1 MSKTVSRWITS
12 GATVGLSHP
21 PFAQLHCSQPQ
32 TDGQFNCREGR
43 SDSSTVRPDGS
54 GLPAH
59 PLTRLPVHLVCAL
72 FTVVLLGLSSGL
84 VALHAEDSMTR
95 QMVERLVSGKEP
107 VRIVCFGDSITG
119 VYYHTGGRRAWC
131 DMLGIAL
138 QRLYPQAKLEMFNAG
153 ISGNTSAAGLKR
165 IERDVLAH
173 KPHLVVVM
181 FGMNDCAGGDV
192 QAFRANLKT
201 IVQRCREVGAA
212 VVLCTPNSIYP
223 QDARRVQHLAAFADG
238 VREVASEL
246 SAPLADCY
254 RAYEDLRAAN
264 PTEWKLLMS
273 ETIHPGMNGHKLF
286 AEVIAETVSGKRIAL
301 GEVPPLS
308 PSLNFT
314 FSRLSQKQP
323 VAMIAMP
330 PYDRL
335 MAEALRQLYP
345 EGQTEVTAW
354 PVAGA
359 PLGAIEQWA
368 KSVRAKKPALVVI
381 AVPAEAQAPGEE
393 EFIRSY
399 NWVLDWSLSFGKQ
412 EWDVIAILP
421 SVAKPH
427 LTADELP
434 RATLAR
440 RIILGK
446 DIGFVER
453 PAGDQSAPEA
463 ILSRWVKDQHA
474 AFTTKD
480 RPPK

>member
-1 MSKTVSRWITS
+1 MI
-12 GATVGLSHP
+12 
-21 PFAQLHCSQPQ
+21 
-32 TDGQFNCREGR
+32 
-43 SDSSTVRPDGS
+43 
-54 GLPAH
+54 
-59 PLTRLPVHLVCAL
+59 
-72 FTVVLLGLSSGL
+72 
-84 VALHAEDSMTR
+84 R
-95 QMVERLVSGKEP
+95 QVVERLVSGKEP

-131 DMLGIAL
+131 DMLGLAL
-138 QRLYPQAKLEMFNAG
+138 QRLYPQAKLEMVNAG

-165 IERDVLAH
+165 IERDVLAR

-223 QDARRVQHLAAFADG
+223 QDTRRVQHLAAFADG
-238 VREVASEL
+238 VRQVASEL

-273 ETIHPGMNGHKLF
+273 ETIHPCMNGHKLF
-286 AEVIAETVSGKRIAL
+286 AEVIAETVSGKRITL
-301 GEVPPLS
+301 GDVPPLS
-308 PSLNFT
+308 PSLSFT
-314 FSRLSQKQP
+314 FSRLSQSKRLSAKTRIEKQP

-335 MAEALRQLYP
+335 MADALRQLYP
-345 EGQTEVTAW
+345 EGQIAVTPW

-359 PLGAIEQWA
+359 PLAAIEQWA
-368 KSVRAKKPALVVI
+368 KGVRAKKPTLVVI
-381 AVPAEAQAPGEE
+381 AVPAEAPAPGEE

-434 RATLAR
+434 RSALAR

-453 PAGDQSAPEA
+453 PAGDQNAPEV

-474 AFTTKD
+474 AFAAKD